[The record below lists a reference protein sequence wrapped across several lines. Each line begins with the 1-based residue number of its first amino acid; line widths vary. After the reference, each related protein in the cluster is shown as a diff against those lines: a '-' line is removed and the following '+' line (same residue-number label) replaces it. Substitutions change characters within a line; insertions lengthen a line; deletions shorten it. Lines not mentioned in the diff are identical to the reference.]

1 MNYKILTFTG
11 SYNVTTTDITE
22 FCNFINAYV
31 NNNSSLNSISVE
43 DEYTYYL
50 YNFKVYKVKNYNIN
64 KTYNITSEDIISDIQ
79 IDK

>member
-1 MNYKILTFTG
+1 MDYKILTFTG
-11 SYNVTTTDITE
+11 SFNVTTYDIIQ

-31 NNNSSLNSISVE
+31 NDNSSLNSISVE

-50 YNFKVYKVKNYNIN
+50 YNFKVYKVKNYNIDN
-64 KTYNITSEDIISDIQ
+64 TYNITSEDIISDIQ

>member
-1 MNYKILTFTG
+1 MSYTILTFTG
-11 SYNVTTTDITE
+11 SYNVTTSDIIQ

-31 NNNSSLNSISVE
+31 NDNSSLNSISVE

-50 YNFKVYKVKNYNIN
+50 YNSKVYKVKNYNIN
-64 KTYNITSEDIISDIQ
+64 TYNITSEDIISDIQ

>member
-11 SYNVTTTDITE
+11 SYNVTTSDIIQ

-31 NNNSSLNSISVE
+31 NDNSSLNSISVE

-50 YNFKVYKVKNYNIN
+50 YNSKVYKVKNYNIDN
-64 KTYNITSEDIISDIQ
+64 TFIIISEDIISDIK

>member
-1 MNYKILTFTG
+1 MDYKILTFTG
-11 SYNVTTTDITE
+11 SYMVTTTDITE

-31 NNNSSLNSISVE
+31 NDKSSLNSISVE

-50 YNFKVYKVKNYNIN
+50 YNYKVYKVKNYNIN
-64 KTYNITSEDIISDIQ
+64 NTYNITSEDIISDIQ